1 MTFTIES
8 ILDDFCDL
16 EEHRVLYRSQKK
28 KIMTLLLMT
37 DTTNG
42 KYLCF
47 N

>member
-28 KIMTLLLMT
+28 KNHDSVT
-37 DTTNG
+37 DDRHN
-42 KYLCF
+42 
-47 N
+47 